1 MDDWLTDS
9 EEDLPRGILQVQV
22 YDDRSNVD
30 AEGEEVVFSHDEAPS
45 DDEFNGV
52 AAFDHMEEDSDNSED
67 EEEEDEDSDLQ
78 PEQAADF
85 DSLIAADRETGG
97 RRVNARRA
105 AIQRANA
112 ERQERE
118 QGAERMPGGFPGT
131 EEREEVEEREEPE
144 EDRVQCESSAVSA
157 SLRSYSWCLNTSRI
171 HQSNLAIRF

>member
-22 YDDRSNVD
+22 YDDRSDVD

-45 DDEFNGV
+45 EDEFDGV
-52 AAFDHMEEDSDNSED
+52 AAFDDMEDDSDNSED

-78 PEQAADF
+78 PDQAADF

-97 RRVNARRA
+97 RRINARRA
-105 AIQRANA
+105 AIQRAIA

-118 QGAERMPGGFPGT
+118 QGGERMPGGFPGT

-157 SLRSYSWCLNTSRI
+157 SLRSYSRCP
-171 HQSNLAIRF
+171 